1 MTKYYG
7 KVGRSDFGVDSV
19 GIPSAWDGWIE
30 MHAPK
35 PEAGD
40 WYAGENGEWMYG
52 EAPEEIKDRV
62 MAAKSQK
69 MRLLTEAN
77 AMINMIE
84 QETIETPELYVKQV
98 YNPYTDEIDNVNE
111 ELEKWHNYRKELIR
125 VDVEAKEIK
134 WPELP

>member
-1 MTKYYG
+1 
-7 KVGRSDFGVDSV
+7 
-19 GIPSAWDGWIE
+19 

-84 QETIETPELYVKQV
+84 QEAIETPELYVKQV